1 MRILKAWPTK
11 DKKLTQVEKA
21 LPYMD
26 GRIYEFDVEDCRDLF
41 GMTIL
46 STYEHITDEENARHT
61 EVLRHNALRNLE
73 SILRNGTRL
82 AKGPYQLRLKYTNNT
97 LMYQWTGLR
106 QCRHWRRRVGNP
118 RKKVIRQLRQRS
130 LAQVLAASPL
140 LLRLRIP

>member
-97 LMYQWTGLR
+97 LMYQWTGLQ
-106 QCRHWRRRVGNP
+106 QCRLKVCKLMAITDCKGYCNEHYNT
-118 RKKVIRQLRQRS
+118 KKSEGKV
-130 LAQVLAASPL
+130 
-140 LLRLRIP
+140 